1 MSKNNS
7 ASSAF
12 ERRRKIYEK
21 YGLKPILV
29 VKRGTAIV
37 FSQSPRIIKGDDH
50 NEETSK

>member
-7 ASSAF
+7 PSSAF

-37 FSQSPRIIKGDDH
+37 FSQSPRIIKGEAD